1 MQRNLLWIDDSKA
14 ERDAARRM
22 VQPLAGVRLWTVP
35 SSSEAERVL
44 LNEDVHCV
52 VTDILRRDSSGR
64 PSQDD
69 GYAFFK
75 SVIRVQKPT
84 LPVIF
89 HTKNLPPTFEVD
101 LHSQYL
107 SKWESE
113 DKKAIEFEA
122 RLSSALTLYEAF
134 ADLSVWKRIE
144 PRLVTVQST
153 LLDAL
158 GDPADVMR
166 MTPGQFEQLVAE
178 LLQRIGFRVLW
189 IPGGNDQGIDIV
201 AKSDTDDFLIDVKRY
216 SKPVEVDL
224 VRAVYG
230 VADAAGPSRS
240 GIITRGGIITSSR
253 FTKGAVDFQK
263 SVRVRPLLKDR
274 EWLVEQLQRYAPS
287 VRRTLGGLG

>member
-1 MQRNLLWIDDSKA
+1 MQRNVLWIDDSNA
-14 ERDAARRM
+14 EREAAKRM
-22 VQPLAGVRLWTVP
+22 LHHLDGVRLRTVP

-44 LNEDVHCV
+44 LNEDVHCI
-52 VTDILRRDSSGR
+52 VTDILRRDSNGR
-64 PSQDD
+64 PSEDD
-69 GYAFFK
+69 GYGFFK
-75 SVIRVQKPT
+75 SVIRVQNPT

-89 HTKNLPPTFEVD
+89 HTKNLPTTFEVD

-113 DKKAIEFEA
+113 EKKAIELEA

-134 ADLSVWKRIE
+134 ADLSIWKAVE
-144 PRLVTVQST
+144 PRLVKVQSA
-153 LLDAL
+153 LLDML

-178 LLQRIGFRVLW
+178 LLQRIGFTVLW

-224 VRAVYG
+224 VRMVYG
-230 VADAAGPSRS
+230 VASAAGPSRPS
-240 GIITRGGIITSSR
+240 AITHGGIITSSR
-253 FTKGAVDFQK
+253 FTKGALDFQK
-263 SVRVRPLLKDR
+263 SVRVRPLLRDR
-274 EWLVEQLQRYAPS
+274 EWLIEQLQRYAPR
-287 VRRTLGGLG
+287 VRRTLSR